1 MPGDMAPAI
10 GPPPDGGVS
19 AWLRVLAYAI
29 ICITT
34 LGVQYAFSPLYALL
48 LVELGSPPA
57 ETAFVGSLST
67 GLMDGCGALS
77 GIALERFGYRKT
89 CIMGALMASS
99 GMAIASVCTELW
111 QLYLSYGVLLGI
123 GSSLAFFAPIV
134 IINYWFSRRLS
145 LAHAFANM
153 ASATLSLIFGPTATP
168 IFESIGRRNAMLG
181 LAAIMLVLLLSA
193 ASLLTTPPPVAV
205 PATTSDAWTAAQA
218 IKTRGGSAEEAAAA
232 TTAAESDQE
241 GAVRSPFRAALA
253 RPAMR
258 LCLVMIFF
266 YGLAA
271 WIPIVHLVRLCIECG
286 LDTPAANN
294 RLTFLALGSLTLRVP
309 IAAIADRVGRRRV
322 FLCVALVYSALCL
335 TTAFVAGGDGCLG
348 EEASNAAYTAV
359 FGYLCGFTGTM
370 NTLAVS
376 LPSELG
382 ISRDEARA
390 GTSLLCSPMGLAFLL
405 GPVIAGALHGV
416 ADRYREPMCFAAA
429 CLFVCAML
437 AGLSIRL
444 HGDATPPAL
453 TNRSTASKSATAVL
467 TVDAD
472 HR

>member
-153 ASATLSLIFGPTATP
+153 ASATLSLIFGPTATA

-218 IKTRGGSAEEAAAA
+218 IETRGGSAEAAGVMLPSSCCSGVCTTCAA
-232 TTAAESDQE
+232 RLKTGSVEQSDAM
-241 GAVRSPFRAALA
+241 GVREDLRADG
-253 RPAMR
+253 
-258 LCLVMIFF
+258 F
-266 YGLAA
+266 
-271 WIPIVHLVRLCIECG
+271 
-286 LDTPAANN
+286 
-294 RLTFLALGSLTLRVP
+294 TL
-309 IAAIADRVGRRRV
+309 
-322 FLCVALVYSALCL
+322 LCVALPCSDLRLLSGQEDALY
-335 TTAFVAGGDGCLG
+335 
-348 EEASNAAYTAV
+348 EAQ
-359 FGYLCGFTGTM
+359 FGQYQ
-370 NTLAVS
+370 
-376 LPSELG
+376 
-382 ISRDEARA
+382 
-390 GTSLLCSPMGLAFLL
+390 
-405 GPVIAGALHGV
+405 
-416 ADRYREPMCFAAA
+416 
-429 CLFVCAML
+429 
-437 AGLSIRL
+437 
-444 HGDATPPAL
+444 
-453 TNRSTASKSATAVL
+453 K
-467 TVDAD
+467 
-472 HR
+472 